1 MFGVIKKLKAFK
13 KLLSNVLTS
22 EVEDL
27 TDEGYDAEKID
38 ENTIRVNPSPEDNVE
53 DIEDRLEDDFPE
65 STDDYDYYDDD
76 DDDDESWLPV
86 YFKFRHR
93 KDHRVCEDCRNFGD
107 TYIHKLELRRDGT
120 GNLHTG
126 GDEDI
131 IEFLLKDSAYTIQD
145 LALQPQT
152 VSLNLHMS
160 QRGEPEYIESCRCVL
175 ALVT

>member
-1 MFGVIKKLKAFK
+1 MFGITKKLKAFK
-13 KLLSNVLTS
+13 ELLSNVLDS

-53 DIEDRLEDDFPE
+53 DIENRLEDDFPE
-65 STDDYDYYDDD
+65 TTDDFGDYDDD
-76 DDDDESWLPV
+76 DDDVSWLPV

-93 KDHRVCEDCRNFGD
+93 KDHRVCDDCREFGE
-107 TYIHKLELRRDGT
+107 TYVMKLELRRDGT

-145 LALQPQT
+145 LANQPQT

-160 QRGEPEYIESCRCVL
+160 QKGEPAEFESCRCVL